1 VRRILERQK
10 LPPPGQRPAV
20 LGLNLGKSRLTSL
33 QLAPDDY
40 ASSLELLAPLADY
53 AVVNV
58 SSPNTPGLR
67 ELQEESQL
75 RRLVERLRRLPACP
89 PLLVKIAPDLEDDA
103 IDAIARLAYEE
114 GLAGVIA
121 VNTSQD
127 RLGLG
132 QRRLAA
138 TGRLLEEE
146 AGGLSGRPLRQ
157 RALEVLRRLRA
168 TAGPALPLVG
178 VGGIDGPQ
186 AAWERIT
193 AGASLVQI
201 YTGWI
206 YEGPILVPE
215 ILEGL
220 VQQLERHGLATL
232 AEAVGSGLPWRSA
245 P

>member
-1 VRRILERQK
+1 
-10 LPPPGQRPAV
+10 
-20 LGLNLGKSRLTSL
+20 
-33 QLAPDDY
+33 
-40 ASSLELLAPLADY
+40 
-53 AVVNV
+53 
-58 SSPNTPGLR
+58 
-67 ELQEESQL
+67 
-75 RRLVERLRRLPACP
+75 
-89 PLLVKIAPDLEDDA
+89 
-103 IDAIARLAYEE
+103 
-114 GLAGVIA
+114 
-121 VNTSQD
+121 
-127 RLGLG
+127 
-132 QRRLAA
+132 
-138 TGRLLEEE
+138 
-146 AGGLSGRPLRQ
+146 
-157 RALEVLRRLRA
+157 VLRRLRA

>member
-1 VRRILERQK
+1 MGPPQRPS
-10 LPPPGQRPAV
+10 PPPR
-20 LGLNLGKSRLTSL
+20 T
-33 QLAPDDY
+33 
-40 ASSLELLAPLADY
+40 
-53 AVVNV
+53 
-58 SSPNTPGLR
+58 
-67 ELQEESQL
+67 
-75 RRLVERLRRLPACP
+75 LVEQWEAPA
-89 PLLVKIAPDLEDDA
+89 
-103 IDAIARLAYEE
+103 
-114 GLAGVIA
+114 
-121 VNTSQD
+121 Q
-127 RLGLG
+127 
-132 QRRLAA
+132 
-138 TGRLLEEE
+138 
-146 AGGLSGRPLRQ
+146 
-157 RALEVLRRLRA
+157 
-168 TAGPALPLVG
+168 AGPALPLVG